1 MTLLVSYDMLMVPE
15 RVAATS
21 NFMVKANR
29 SAGTSLFNSLKRN
42 SVSL

>member
-1 MTLLVSYDMLMVPE
+1 MLMVPE

-21 NFMVKANR
+21 DFMVKAII
-29 SAGTSLFNSLKRN
+29 SAGTSLFNSLKLN